1 MDSPQKKAG
10 STMDG
15 ETRHL
20 LLPVSVTAAKKTL
33 LAARPDAV
41 RVAVSAWVLFIAS
54 IYLLFFAV
62 EGAVH
67 HYHGRLCRQEIC
79 RRLTD
84 TEEALDNT
92 LKMAMLFCGVFQA
105 ASALLALRLPRHCRW
120 VCRALDYLAL
130 ALTIGGHCIYA
141 AAARLVLVADPGDVY
156 FRIAFAVVIVIFAA
170 GDIIGF
176 LALLLLGG
184 EA

>member
-1 MDSPQKKAG
+1 MDSPQKEAG

-20 LLPVSVTAAKKTL
+20 LLPVSVTVAKKL
-33 LAARPDAV
+33 RMLSEWR
-41 RVAVSAWVLFIAS
+41 SALGCSSSRAS
-54 IYLLFFAV
+54 S
-62 EGAVH
+62 
-67 HYHGRLCRQEIC
+67 RC

-84 TEEALDNT
+84 AEEALDST
-92 LKMAMLFCGVFQA
+92 LKMGMLFCGVVQA
-105 ASALLALRLPRHCRW
+105 ASALLIPRHRRW
-120 VCRALDYLAL
+120 VRRALDYLAL

-141 AAARLVLVADPGDVY
+141 AAALLVPVADPGDVY
-156 FRIAFAVVIVIFAA
+156 LRIAFAVVIVIFAA